1 MKFCVIG
8 AGSGGRAFAAYI
20 SSKGFPVSLY
30 NRSYSRIWAIK
41 QKGGI
46 KAKGALKGFFPLEL
60 ITQNLKLAIKDA
72 DIIMVVIPAS
82 AHKSIAKK
90 LAPILSTNQIIILNP
105 GRTFGSVEVKGIIDK
120 IKGKDFIK
128 VGETQTLLFTSRE
141 LAGNEVNIIRI
152 KDTVNFSTFPD
163 KSTYLVYDVLKEV
176 FPQLIPVENYLEVTL
191 NNIGMLLHP
200 TISLLNAGMMDFGKK
215 FKFYKEGATPRVCEV
230 LENIEVELNEIFL
243 ELGLKQLRFHEWVKK
258 SYGVNTDKIYQSI
271 QNVKAYKNINAPDKL
286 ITRYFTEDVP
296 TGLVPVASL
305 AKFLNVSTPTINA
318 IIHLSSLLCGEKF
331 KKTGRTLQKLELFD
345 FFVNYL
351 KDLRNLERE
360 LKGYYKIKHIFS
372 HPKDFKVCTNCGNI
386 NSRINK
392 FCWVCHLKDFR
403 EIKFGD
409 LMTIKKKEPHELIRT

>member
-1 MKFCVIG
+1 MRFCVIG

-30 NRSYSRIWAIK
+30 NRSYSRISAIK

-46 KAKGALKGFFPLEL
+46 KAKGALEGFFSLEL

-82 AHKSIAKK
+82 AHRSIAKK
-90 LAPILSTNQIIILNP
+90 LGPLLSTNQIIILNP

-120 IKGKDFIK
+120 INRKNYIK
-128 VGETQTLLFTSRE
+128 IGETQTLLFTSRE
-141 LAGNEVNIIRI
+141 LPTNEVNIITI

-163 KSTYLVYDVLKEV
+163 KFTYLVYEKLKDV
-176 FPQLIPVENYLEVTL
+176 FPQFVPVDNYLEVTL

-200 TISLLNAGMMDFGKK
+200 AISLLNAGMMDFGKK

-230 LENIEVELNEIFL
+230 LENIELELNEIFL
-243 ELGLKQLRFHEWVKK
+243 QLGLKQLRYHKWVKK
-258 SYGVNTDKIYQSI
+258 SYGVNTDKIYKSI
-271 QNVKAYKNINAPDKL
+271 QNVEAYKNINAPNKL

-296 TGLVPVASL
+296 TGLVPIASL
-305 AKFLNVSTPTINA
+305 AKFLNVPTPTINA
-318 IIHLSSLLCGEKF
+318 IIHLSNILCGENF
-331 KKTGRTLQKLELFD
+331 KKTGRTLQNLKLFD

-351 KDLRNLERE
+351 KDLRNLDWK
-360 LKGYYKIKHIFS
+360 LKGYYKKKHIFS
-372 HPKDFKVCTNCGNI
+372 HPEDFKICSNCGNI
-386 NSRINK
+386 NSLNNK
-392 FCWVCHLKDFR
+392 FCWVCHLDNFK

-409 LMTIKKKEPHELIRT
+409 ILSIKKKDPNILIRT

>member
-1 MKFCVIG
+1 MRFCVIG

-30 NRSYSRIWAIK
+30 NRSYSRISAIK
-41 QKGGI
+41 RKGGI
-46 KAKGALKGFFPLEL
+46 KARGALEGFFPLEL

-72 DIIMVVIPAS
+72 DVIMVVIPAS

-105 GRTFGSVEVKGIIDK
+105 GRTFGSVEVKRIIDK
-120 IKGKDFIK
+120 KNRKNFTR

-141 LAGNEVNIIRI
+141 LAGNEVNIIKI

-163 KSTYLVYDVLKEV
+163 KFTFLVYDVLKEI

-200 TISLLNAGMMDFGKK
+200 AISLLNAGMMDFGKK

-230 LENIEVELNEIFL
+230 LENIELELNEIFL
-243 ELGLKQLRFHEWVKK
+243 KLELKQLRYHRWVKK
-258 SYGVNTDKIYQSI
+258 SYGVDTNKIYESI
-271 QNVKAYKNINAPDKL
+271 QNVEAYKDVNAPDKL

-305 AKFLNVSTPTINA
+305 AEFLNVSTPTINA
-318 IIHLSSLLCGEKF
+318 IIHLSSLLCGQNF
-331 KKTGRTLQKLELFD
+331 KKNGRTLQRLKLFD
-345 FFVNYL
+345 YFLNYL
-351 KDLRNLERE
+351 EDLKFANWQLN
-360 LKGYYKIKHIFS
+360 GYYSIEYILS
-372 HPKDFKVCTNCGNI
+372 EARDFKICSHCDCI
-386 NSRINK
+386 NSLDNK
-392 FCWVCHLKDFR
+392 VCWACHLKQFR
-403 EIKFGD
+403 KIEASD
-409 LMTIKKKEPHELIRT
+409 LIIIRKNKPSTLMRT